1 MGITQQIGAS
11 SLIKAGVIDNTA
23 NRPASPYEGQVIF
36 QKDTDQLLVWNG
48 TAWVIPNS
56 PAQNPMGLELVSS
69 GSFTSITSAS
79 PLVLSDVLTTN
90 YPHYKIIMS
99 WTQATAAGWLNMNLR
114 NSGGVIS
121 TSTYDNQRLEMYG
134 TSSAVDGALNAAA
147 WTTLAYNYNLG
158 YQSFFNADI
167 TFATVA
173 QPTQIN
179 GTGTTK
185 RTGGGG
191 SYIYTQSIANMENT
205 ATVATGLNIYP
216 GGGAMTGSYKL
227 YGYRNS

>member
-1 MGITQQIGAS
+1 MAIS
-11 SLIKAGVIDNTA
+11 SNGLAGLKAGVVDSTA
-23 NRPASPYEGQVIF
+23 TRPASPYEGQVIF

-56 PAQNPMGLELVSS
+56 PAQNPTGLELVAS
-69 GSFTSITSAS
+69 GSFTSVTTAS

-99 WTQATAAGWLNMNLR
+99 WTQATAGGYLSMRLR
-114 NSGGVIS
+114 NSSGLIS
-121 TSTYDNQRLEMYG
+121 TSTYDNQRIESY
-134 TSSAVDGALNAAA
+134 TSSIVAAGALNDSY
-147 WTTLAYNYNLG
+147 WTYLAYNYNLG
-158 YQSFFNADI
+158 FQSFFNGDI

-173 QPTQIN
+173 QPSQIN
-179 GTGTTK
+179 GMGTTK

-191 SYIYTQSIANMENT
+191 AYIYSQSNTGMENT
-205 ATVATGLNIYP
+205 ATVATGLNIWTD
-216 GGGAMTGSYKL
+216 GGAMTGSYKL